1 VKDKATKKELAQ
13 ALALALRTINR
24 EKFEKLLDKEA
35 GTDLVGFFTGYA
47 NMLLEGHTL
56 DPESMHGVASSALA
70 IGYLMGRLEDRGQIV
85 VPKSTV
91 LRALH

>member
-1 VKDKATKKELAQ
+1 VKDKVVKKELAQ
-13 ALALALRTINR
+13 AFALQLRALER
-24 EKFEKLLDKEA
+24 EKFENLLDREA

-56 DPESMHGVASSALA
+56 DVQSMHGVTASALA
-70 IGYLMGRLEDRGQIV
+70 IGYLMGRFEDRGEVV

-91 LRALH
+91 YRNLH